1 VVKYRFDEETIAK
14 LLEKQWWNG
23 SEEEIKRVG
32 EYEFRV
38 GEYVCGLRDDGMEN
52 CCLA

>member
-1 VVKYRFDEETIAK
+1 VKYRFDEKTIAK
-14 LLEKQWWNG
+14 LLKMKLWNG

-38 GEYVCGLRDDGMEN
+38 GKYMDV
-52 CCLA
+52 

>member
-1 VVKYRFDEETIAK
+1 VVKYRFDKETIAK
-14 LLEKQWWNG
+14 LLEKKWWNG

-38 GEYVCGLRDDGMEN
+38 EYMNECV
-52 CCLA
+52 